1 MTART
6 RPPASTQALA
16 KASVNQRQ
24 VAHGGQVWIDMIQ
37 PDVAEA
43 TYLRERFSFDAP
55 TLEDVLSKLERPKL
69 DVYAEAGYLF
79 AVLRFPVLDRD
90 QRIAGSSEVD
100 LFVGRDYLIML
111 HEGDLR
117 PLRRMFAAAGSD
129 EHARA
134 QLMGRGPGYLLYR
147 IIDAL
152 VRHCFP
158 MLFRVEDQLARL
170 EDRAFGRGGRALV
183 RDLALARRDLIALR
197 AILAPNLPVVR
208 ELAAREHAFLKL
220 DGAVYFGDVVD
231 GSEKLCDVLDEQQA
245 LAASLSATLDS
256 LAAQRNGELLRILV
270 VVAVVLL
277 PLMLAVSVYQ
287 LIAGAPFAQ
296 HPLTFI
302 LLIVAM
308 LGAAGG
314 LVAYFRYKDWI

>member
-6 RPPASTQALA
+6 RTPASTQALA

-24 VAHGGQVWIDMIQ
+24 VAHAGLVWVDMIQ

-43 TYLRERFSFDAP
+43 TYLRERFSFDP
-55 TLEDVLSKLERPKL
+55 LTLEDALSKLERPKL
-69 DVYAEAGYLF
+69 DVYAEAEYLF
-79 AVLRFPVLDRD
+79 VVLRFPILDRD
-90 QRIAGSSEVD
+90 QRIAAASEVD
-100 LFVGRDYLIML
+100 LFVGRDYVIML

-117 PLRRMFAAAGSD
+117 PLRRMFAAAGAD

-147 IIDAL
+147 ILDAL

-158 MLFRVEDQLARL
+158 TLFRVDDQLARL
-170 EDRAFGRGGRALV
+170 EDRAFGRAGRAVV

-208 ELAAREHAFLKL
+208 ELAAQDRAFLKL

-231 GSEKLCDVLDEQQA
+231 SSEKLCDILDEQQA
-245 LAASLSATLDS
+245 LAASLNATLDS

-270 VVAVVLL
+270 VVAVALL
-277 PLMLAVSVYQ
+277 PLTLAVGIYQ
-287 LIAGAPFAQ
+287 MIAGAPFAQ
-296 HPLTFI
+296 HPLPFI
-302 LLIVAM
+302 VLILAM
-308 LGAAGG
+308 FGAAGG
-314 LVAYFRYKDWI
+314 LVAYFRHKDWI